1 MLLVLIGLAAGGAF
15 VWLQLRSESPLLDFS
30 LFRIPQFT
38 SAVIVAFVFGFG
50 NFAANY
56 LIPVTVQQVQGF
68 TPFLSGLL
76 LVPAGVL
83 VIAATPIFGRVADIF
98 PAHLMV
104 MLGLCL
110 FALGNYFMS
119 QTDANTTFLSFA
131 WLIIVARCGMALI
144 IPSLNTSALRA
155 LTSEQ
160 LHRGSGTINFIRQL
174 GGSCGV
180 TALVVFIE
188 RRTQFHVEAMAATQT
203 AANTT
208 TLELLVQG
216 ERIAG
221 RGGCV
226 RKPARPR
233 RAALPGRDDRGA
245 GERPG
250 FQRRLPDHRA
260 RVRAG
265 GDTGVESGQGAP
277 AAREVVREHEDKDWL
292 RALPQSFAI

>member
-1 MLLVLIGLAAGGAF
+1 MLVLIGLAAGGAF

-56 LIPVTVQQVQGF
+56 LIPVTVQQVQGL

-144 IPSLNTSALRA
+144 IPSLNSSALRA

-188 RRTQFHVEAMAATQT
+188 RRTQFHVEAMAQTQT
-203 AANTT
+203 DANTT
-208 TLELLVQG
+208 TLELLS
-216 ERIAG
+216 
-221 RGGCV
+221 
-226 RKPARPR
+226 
-233 RAALPGRDDRGA
+233 
-245 GERPG
+245 
-250 FQRRLPDHRA
+250 
-260 RVRAG
+260 RVRALLARRVCPKTSS
-265 GDTGVESGQGAP
+265 DP
-277 AAREVVREHEDKDWL
+277 ARCTTWAR
-292 RALPQSFAI
+292 